1 MRNVKVQIYV
11 YLLSYCMLS
20 KEGLS
25 QSKCGEER
33 GRREIKQFTMAIW
46 EVETSGYEVLTVF
59 FQRSELFPS

>member
-1 MRNVKVQIYV
+1 
-11 YLLSYCMLS
+11 MLS